1 MRAIAYTLFDTA
13 IGNCG
18 IAWGERGLVGRL
30 APGNG
35 RTPDTRPPAPPAA
48 GRPRDRSPSPRFG
61 SAIEEITALLAGDR
75 RDLSGIA
82 LDLDGVT
89 EFSRRVYAIAR
100 TIPPGRTLTYGE
112 IATQLGD
119 PLRARE
125 VGQALARNP
134 FPIVVPCHRVLA
146 ANGKSGGFSAP
157 GGVSTKLRMLEIE
170 GARGGRHPDALLTAR
185 SPRLGGQGP

>member
-1 MRAIAYTLFDTA
+1 MRAIGYTLFDTA
-13 IGNCG
+13 IGHCG
-18 IAWGERGLVGRL
+18 IAWGERGLVGVWLPETDERRTRARL
-30 APGNG
+30 L
-35 RTPDTRPPAPPAA
+35 RRLPDARET
-48 GRPRDRSPSPRFG
+48 DPSPAVRT
-61 SAIEEITALLAGDR
+61 AIDEITALLAGDR
-75 RDLSGIA
+75 RDLAGIP

-89 EFSRRVYAIAR
+89 EFSQRVYAIAR

-157 GGVSTKLRMLEIE
+157 GGVSTKLRLLEIE
-170 GARGGRHPDALLTAR
+170 GATATGI
-185 SPRLGGQGP
+185 PTLF